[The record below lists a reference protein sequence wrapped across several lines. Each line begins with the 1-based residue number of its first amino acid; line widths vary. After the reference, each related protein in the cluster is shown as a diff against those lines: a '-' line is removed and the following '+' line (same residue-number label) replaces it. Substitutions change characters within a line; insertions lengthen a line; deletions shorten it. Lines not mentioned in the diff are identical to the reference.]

1 MSKKIT
7 LAEMLRAEYAT
18 MNKLER
24 LEFEKLLGERL
35 PGLVVKASKDARK
48 NKKQGEHN
56 YDNKNV
62 R

>member
-1 MSKKIT
+1 MTHKIT

-35 PGLVVKASKDARK
+35 PGLVVKASQDARK
-48 NKKQGEHN
+48 NKKQGDN
-56 YDNKNV
+56 YDKQDN
-62 R
+62 

>member
-7 LAEMLRAEYAT
+7 LAEMLRAEYEN
-18 MNKLER
+18 MDKLER

-35 PGLVVKASKDARK
+35 PGVVIKAGRDARK
-48 NKKQGEHN
+48 NKNEEIN
-56 YDNKNV
+56 YDKQNV